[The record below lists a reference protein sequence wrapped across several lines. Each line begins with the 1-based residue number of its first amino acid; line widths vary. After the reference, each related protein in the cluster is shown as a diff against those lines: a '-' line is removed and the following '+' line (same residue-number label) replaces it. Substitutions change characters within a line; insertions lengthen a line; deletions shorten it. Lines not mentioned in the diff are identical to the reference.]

1 MTIRKTKKTYT
12 YLKDFLKEEDKK
24 VTKTELLIKEKD
36 NNNKGLHI
44 IRFITV
50 LLYSIIIVP
59 VVLLM
64 LNPLF
69 SFIGDASEI
78 TMEDY
83 NFLIKNYEE
92 GNFKKSDLGKMT
104 MLYAEELSYI
114 PYVNYLMFL
123 DKIDTDKLN
132 YIPKYIQEIREKKNL
147 KLMKIRFY
155 FQDMIPISV
164 GIRKSIQAFYKKDYF
179 KSITK
184 EERKKVSEFYLKFTI
199 KINSYEIPYY
209 SYSYILSDLH
219 AGIINKDKVN
229 KYFDD
234 NFITNLEYRN
244 MQGKDGLTFTTYLPK
259 NEEIELREKYKKA
272 IKEFLKQ

>member
-132 YIPKYIQEIREKKNL
+132 YIPKYIQEIREKN
-147 KLMKIRFY
+147 M
-155 FQDMIPISV
+155 
-164 GIRKSIQAFYKKDYF
+164 
-179 KSITK
+179 
-184 EERKKVSEFYLKFTI
+184 
-199 KINSYEIPYY
+199 
-209 SYSYILSDLH
+209 
-219 AGIINKDKVN
+219 
-229 KYFDD
+229 
-234 NFITNLEYRN
+234 NF
-244 MQGKDGLTFTTYLPK
+244 
-259 NEEIELREKYKKA
+259 
-272 IKEFLKQ
+272 